1 VSQVSAALEAILFSS
16 NRPLK
21 IRELQQAT
29 DSDRNAVEGALEE
42 LRESLE
48 GRGVMLMRHHDE
60 IHLATRPEYA
70 PAVRRALR
78 PEVSGRLSQAA
89 YETLAIVA
97 YQQPVTRASIEE
109 VRGVNCDSVLG
120 NLELRDLIT
129 EVGRGSGPGQPKLY
143 GTTMRFLQ
151 VMGLESLDRL
161 PTPTDGVGLV
171 ERAGVASRRAADE
184 LIASGAVRV
193 NGQVATTGMVIDPA
207 NDRVTVDGRPVRPP
221 TTHRYLMLNK
231 PLGVIT
237 TSRDE

>member
-1 VSQVSAALEAILFSS
+1 LTAGSPRTDGEASEFVGSTSVSAALEAILFSS

-21 IRELQQAT
+21 VRELQQAT
-29 DSDRNAVEGALEE
+29 DSDRNSIEGALEK

-70 PAVRRALR
+70 AAVRRALR

-97 YQQPVTRASIEE
+97 YQQPVSRARVEE
-109 VRGVNCDSVLG
+109 VRGVNCESVLG
-120 NLELRDLIT
+120 NLELRDLIV

-151 VMGLESLDRL
+151 VMGLESLDHL
-161 PTPTDGVGLV
+161 PTPKNEAETP
-171 ERAGVASRRAADE
+171 ER
-184 LIASGAVRV
+184 SG
-193 NGQVATTGMVIDPA
+193 
-207 NDRVTVDGRPVRPP
+207 
-221 TTHRYLMLNK
+221 
-231 PLGVIT
+231 
-237 TSRDE
+237 